1 MKIEWDGSGLKTLRN
16 LSLVGVILFVVFYL
30 LESLFIL
37 GSSPCNLL
45 SRMKGSE
52 CVRVIRRDANL
63 HATNVYFVDNGT
75 SIAYVN
81 GTGIEY
87 VSLGKGSQQPVF
99 IPLSKS
105 LLPKKIEFGEEW
117 RIEGFALNSTED
129 AASICVAYYGG
140 KVSRDLMYLVDFP
153 SGTRVDEVDPSV
165 GYYCGFLM
173 SFKPGEDIIV
183 LTEYNTE
190 ATVAFIDP
198 YQENRRQIR
207 GSHASF
213 SGDGNHFAVRTLSMD
228 SVSIFTFPDLREI
241 KKVELPARMS
251 EMQMSADGKMIFV
264 SDFERPNI
272 YQVDVDTGNV
282 IHTFSIESHQRDEVN
297 TIAISPDGTKLVA
310 SVSEIMGKES
320 DITIW
325 NLSDKTIIKSWH
337 FAGWSLRPMSMT
349 FSPDGNLLAIGTNN
363 YVIVLDVSN

>member
-1 MKIEWDGSGLKTLRN
+1 
-16 LSLVGVILFVVFYL
+16 
-30 LESLFIL
+30 
-37 GSSPCNLL
+37 
-45 SRMKGSE
+45 
-52 CVRVIRRDANL
+52 
-63 HATNVYFVDNGT
+63 
-75 SIAYVN
+75 
-81 GTGIEY
+81 
-87 VSLGKGSQQPVF
+87 
-99 IPLSKS
+99 
-105 LLPKKIEFGEEW
+105 
-117 RIEGFALNSTED
+117 
-129 AASICVAYYGG
+129 
-140 KVSRDLMYLVDFP
+140 
-153 SGTRVDEVDPSV
+153 
-165 GYYCGFLM
+165 
-173 SFKPGEDIIV
+173 V